1 MKKAKALGWTVVI
14 AVQSLPGV
22 ALAQS
27 LSAEHACD
35 ALGDKGWRTVPTVET
50 VAQSDGAPYRTEPG
64 GSWFVDRTITV
75 LPFCNY
81 YNTVGNY
88 SLRSYSLSP
97 EDSTQRIEICHAGNA
112 GTSVAVAPYAGRCPP
127 G

>member
-1 MKKAKALGWTVVI
+1 MASGRHRTWAITLAF
-14 AVQSLPGV
+14 AVGCMPAV
-22 ALAQS
+22 TARAQ
-27 LSAEHACD
+27 HACD

-50 VAQSDGAPYRTEPG
+50 VAQSDSAPYRGEAAGT
-64 GSWFVDRTITV
+64 WLVDRTITL

-81 YNTVGNY
+81 YNAVGNY

-97 EDSTQRIEICHAGNA
+97 ETRQERVEICRDDGKGA
-112 GTSVAVAPYAGRCPP
+112 SLAVAPYAGRCPP